1 MISSEDVQ
9 PKCFSTSSA
18 APAGFFTPIIM
29 NQMQSLSVTSYNAQN
44 QENKTE
50 SLADRSMNLLSLNT
64 LIPISAS
71 NALAF
76 ESS

>member
-1 MISSEDVQ
+1 MISSEDAQ

-18 APAGFFTPIIM
+18 VPAGFFVPKIM
-29 NQMQSLSVTSYNAQN
+29 NLKTVLISYQVKQSYKTKRIRVDTS
-44 QENKTE
+44 
-50 SLADRSMNLLSLNT
+50 NLLCLNT
-64 LIPISAS
+64 LIPVSAS